1 MEISNKDMHEA
12 TKLYLDLKKQYY
24 TMDNSNENM
33 SALYGAGGVLTLLGI
48 NTEGLGKHHHC
59 PICGRYYGKSFT
71 EDGTD
76 PECPNC
82 GWEGKY

>member
-1 MEISNKDMHEA
+1 MEISNNDIHEA

-24 TMDNSNENM
+24 NVDSSNENM
-33 SALYGAGGVLTLLGI
+33 SALYGAGRVLTLLGVDI
-48 NTEGLGKHHHC
+48 EGLGKKYHC
-59 PICGRYYGKSFT
+59 PICGRYYGKSFIAM
-71 EDGTD
+71 DCN